1 METTFNRSS
10 ATLGR
15 LKVSIAEADYK
26 PEVDKKIKEYTKTAQ
41 IKGFRPGHVPK
52 EYIQKLYGKS
62 IKVDE
67 VINLVSKTVDNY
79 IKDNKLKVVGDAM
92 PDMEVSGKIDWD
104 NEKEYNFEY
113 DLGMASDFEV
123 KIDALP
129 AVTNYEIQ
137 PSEDRVNE
145 AIEDIRK
152 RYGKDT
158 EVEEVEIANDDLI
171 FGTLTQGEYTNDNVV
186 IPSNRIVASAQHIF
200 KGLEKGSSV
209 KFDIQSVFESP
220 RQLGFALNVPE
231 ADAAELS
238 GEYEY
243 TVSKITRVTAADI
256 DQDLF
261 DKAVGKDKVSDEA
274 GFREEIKS
282 IIKENYNRESSF
294 MTNFAIEKMLD
305 DSIKI
310 ELPDEFLKDWL
321 YKANEGKFT
330 MEQIE
335 KDYDAFARGLRLD
348 LIRNEIAAI
357 GDVKVEY
364 TDVLEEAKN
373 EIRNYFGGYGYDGM
387 EDMIEQM
394 ANRTLKEDKDRS
406 KFRDYFAKAFNAKIL
421 NYLRGVV
428 KIENKS
434 VSVEEFNQV
443 AEALY
448 GKQEPAEIEA

>member
-1 METTFNRSS
+1 
-10 ATLGR
+10 
-15 LKVSIAEADYK
+15 
-26 PEVDKKIKEYTKTAQ
+26 
-41 IKGFRPGHVPK
+41 
-52 EYIQKLYGKS
+52 
-62 IKVDE
+62 
-67 VINLVSKTVDNY
+67 
-79 IKDNKLKVVGDAM
+79 
-92 PDMEVSGKIDWD
+92 
-104 NEKEYNFEY
+104 
-113 DLGMASDFEV
+113 
-123 KIDALP
+123 
-129 AVTNYEIQ
+129 
-137 PSEDRVNE
+137 
-145 AIEDIRK
+145 
-152 RYGKDT
+152 
-158 EVEEVEIANDDLI
+158 
-171 FGTLTQGEYTNDNVV
+171 
-186 IPSNRIVASAQHIF
+186 
-200 KGLEKGSSV
+200 
-209 KFDIQSVFESP
+209 
-220 RQLGFALNVPE
+220 
-231 ADAAELS
+231 LS

-243 TVSKITRVTAADI
+243 TVSKITRVQPAEI

-261 DKAVGKDKVSDEA
+261 DKALGKDKVSDEA

-282 IIKENYNRESSF
+282 IIKDNYNRESSF

-305 DSIKI
+305 ESIKI

-364 TDVLEEAKN
+364 PDVLEEAKN

-406 KFRDYFAKAFNAKIL
+406 KFRDYFAKAFNGKIL
-421 NYLRGVV
+421 DYLRGVV
-428 KIENKS
+428 KIETKS

-448 GKQEPAEIEA
+448 GKQEPETVEA